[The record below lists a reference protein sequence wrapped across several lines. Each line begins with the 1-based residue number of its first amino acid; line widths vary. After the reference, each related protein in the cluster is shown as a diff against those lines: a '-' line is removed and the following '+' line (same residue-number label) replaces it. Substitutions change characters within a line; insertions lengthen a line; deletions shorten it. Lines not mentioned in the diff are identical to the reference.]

1 MSYQDIQ
8 LRPQKSLISYLS
20 WQMICLFLGLQHLV
34 IRGTDPYG
42 LPLNLTLFPQV
53 LKGLG
58 YTTRL
63 VGKWHAGNFRKE
75 YTPTFRGFDSH
86 YGYWTSVIDYF
97 NYTDAFEPDR
107 LSGHDFRRDL
117 KVEYPE
123 IGSYATDL
131 FTNESV
137 KIICDHDPSKPLFLF
152 LSHLAPHVGNPGARL
167 QAPEEDIQRFSYIE
181 DKDRRVYAGGSPS
194 CVPKMD
200 GMNVWET
207 IQGNIPSPRNEIL
220 VNIDPV
226 YNGATIR
233 VGDWKLLFKARFIIQ
248 HDTSRKQTRDPRANP
263 IFWNNTWTNWFDF
276 LDETATTF
284 PY

>member
-1 MSYQDIQ
+1 MF
-8 LRPQKSLISYLS
+8 SLFVPHQEGAFLS
-20 WQMICLFLGLQHLV
+20 GMYPIHTGLQHLV

-42 LPLNLTLFPQV
+42 LPLNFTLFPQV

-97 NYTDAFEPDR
+97 NYTDAFEPDG

-137 KIICDHDPSKPLFLF
+137 KIICEHNHSKPLFLF

-167 QAPEEDIQRFSYIE
+167 QAPKEDIQR
-181 DKDRRVYAGGSPS
+181 
-194 CVPKMD
+194 
-200 GMNVWET
+200 
-207 IQGNIPSPRNEIL
+207 
-220 VNIDPV
+220 
-226 YNGATIR
+226 
-233 VGDWKLLFKARFIIQ
+233 
-248 HDTSRKQTRDPRANP
+248 
-263 IFWNNTWTNWFDF
+263 IF
-276 LDETATTF
+276 L
-284 PY
+284 Y